1 VEVRMFS
8 TRRFAALLAVG
19 AAVAIPVA
27 GCGGGDDTNDN
38 SAATQAEPSSTAA
51 TNTAAGSTG
60 GSATGAG
67 GTVDLSASDF
77 KFDPSDPTVK
87 SGEVTFKMTNDG
99 QTAHSL
105 EIEDVN
111 GSDQEIEDEVAP
123 GQSGTLKV
131 NLKPGTYEFYCP
143 VDDHKEMGMEGEI
156 TVK

>member
-1 VEVRMFS
+1 MFS

-27 GCGGGDDTNDN
+27 GCGGGDDNSDN
-38 SAATQAEPSSTAA
+38 GGTTQAEQAST
-51 TNTAAGSTG
+51 TG
-60 GSATGAG
+60 GGAATGAG

-87 SGEVTFKMTNDG
+87 SGEVTFKLTNDG

-111 GSDQEIEDEVAP
+111 GSDQEIEGDVAP

-131 NLKPGTYEFYCP
+131 NLKPGKYEFYCP